1 MMVTL
6 LVTDKSVVVTMALT
20 NIQIKNAKPKAKQYK
35 LSAGLGL
42 YLVISPNGGKWWRV
56 RYRFAGKQK
65 ELSVGTYP
73 KITLKKATLLRDEIR
88 TMVDADIDPA
98 YKRKIEKLN
107 YSDAESFEGIAREWH
122 QKYSANWTDKYS
134 KLMMSRLEQNAFPW
148 IGARKINE
156 ITAPEL
162 LAVLRRIES
171 RGAIET
177 AHRVHRACSS
187 VFRYAIATGRA
198 ERDPA
203 ADLQGAIPPSQTKHH
218 ASITEPK
225 AIGGLIRSVREYQGS
240 FITGCALRLAPYV
253 FVRPVELRKAEWSE
267 IDLDN
272 AEWRIPAEK
281 MKMSVLHIIPLS
293 NQAVD
298 IFKEIQPLTGDGK
311 YVFPSARTVTR
322 PMSENTVNAG
332 LRRLG
337 YTKEEMTAHGFR
349 SMASTLLNEQG
360 WNSDAIERQ
369 LAHSQGNSV
378 RAAYNYA
385 QYLPERKKMM
395 QEWADYLDGLASGA
409 NVAMI
414 NTSAKSARIS

>member
-6 LVTDKSVVVTMALT
+6 LVTDKSLVVTMALT
-20 NIQIKNAKPKAKQYK
+20 NIEIKNAKPKAKQYK

-42 YLVISPNGGKWWRV
+42 YLVISPKGGKWWRV

-88 TMVDADIDPA
+88 AMVDADIDPA

-107 YSDAESFEGIAREWH
+107 FSDTESFEGIAREWH
-122 QKYSANWTDKYS
+122 QKYSANWTEKYS
-134 KLMMSRLEQNAFPW
+134 TLMMSRLEQNAFPW
-148 IGARKINE
+148 VGARKINE

-203 ADLQGAIPPSQTKHH
+203 ADLKGAIPPSKTKHH

-225 AIGGLIRSVREYQGS
+225 AIGGLIRSVREYRGS
-240 FITGCALRLAPYV
+240 FITACALRLAAYV
-253 FVRPVELRKAEWSE
+253 FVRPIELRQAEWSE
-267 IDLDN
+267 IDLN
-272 AEWRIPAEK
+272 SAEWRIPADK

-293 NQAVD
+293 EQAVD
-298 IFKEIQPLTGDGK
+298 ILREIQPLTGSGK
-311 YVFPSARTVTR
+311 YVFPSARTITR
-322 PMSENTVNAG
+322 PMSENTINAG

-395 QEWADYLDGLASGA
+395 QAWADYLDGLASGA
-409 NVAMI
+409 NVVMI
-414 NTSAKSARIS
+414 NTSTKST